1 MCASVSVVNEM
12 QFAHF
17 DFRFYT
23 QVVIDSPNKMKEICE
38 FDEQFVCHNCFGVFS
53 TLDGNSFMVVV
64 DIDVDIEAMFIY
76 LSTFT
81 MCIAL
86 FVITVI
92 IIAAII

>member
-17 DFRFYT
+17 DFRFCT

-38 FDEQFVCHNCFGVFS
+38 FDEQFVCHNYFGVFS
-53 TLDGNSFMVVV
+53 TLNRNSFMVVV
-64 DIDVDIEAMFIY
+64 VEAMFIY

>member
-17 DFRFYT
+17 DFRFCT
-23 QVVIDSPNKMKEICE
+23 QVVIDSPIKMKEICE

-53 TLDGNSFMVVV
+53 TLDRNSFMVDVVV
-64 DIDVDIEAMFIY
+64 DVEAMFIY